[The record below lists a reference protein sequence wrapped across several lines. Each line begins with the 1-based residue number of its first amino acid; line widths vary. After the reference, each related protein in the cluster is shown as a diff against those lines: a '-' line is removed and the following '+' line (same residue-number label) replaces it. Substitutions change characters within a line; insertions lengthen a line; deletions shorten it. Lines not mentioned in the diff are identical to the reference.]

1 MRNYYRMDTRETES
15 GRPATLWF
23 EFVDLQPTRK
33 VTKIGSRWLCSL
45 DTWDPE
51 AGLLI
56 TDQPLHPG
64 EFDEEGEEIP
74 AEEFELAWQCALQ
87 ARARR

>member
-1 MRNYYRMDTRETES
+1 VRNYYRMDTRETES

-45 DTWDPE
+45 DQWDPE

-56 TDQPLHPG
+56 ADQPLHPG
-64 EFDEEGEEIP
+64 EFDEEGEEIS
-74 AEEFELAWQCALQ
+74 AEEFERAWRRALQ
-87 ARARR
+87 ARAQR